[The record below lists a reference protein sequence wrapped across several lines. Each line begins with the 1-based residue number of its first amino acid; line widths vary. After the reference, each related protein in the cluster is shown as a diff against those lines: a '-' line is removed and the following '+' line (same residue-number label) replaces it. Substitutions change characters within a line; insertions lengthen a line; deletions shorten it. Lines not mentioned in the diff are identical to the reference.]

1 MAYLFRNNVL
11 GKFGINVPQK
21 VEDTLYKN
29 NNKFI
34 LVILEKKIIWKQEH
48 FKVSM
53 KLFHLKEHSY

>member
-1 MAYLFRNNVL
+1 MAYLFKNNVL
-11 GKFGINVPQK
+11 GKFGINDPQK

-29 NNKFI
+29 NKKFI

-53 KLFHLKEHSY
+53 ELFPLKEHSY